1 MRQKSYKMTKSNP
14 KWVVGHRV
22 SFHNTTG
29 DYDLTIIE
37 TPPRVQ
43 GPPPHTHKFYK
54 ESFIIIEGEMEFF
67 VNGSIKTLKAGE
79 VLDIPPN
86 TLHTF
91 ENKGDKT
98 CRFANIHSPKGFR
111 NFFVEMGISDDESD
125 AQMKSV
131 SPEVIENV
139 MQSAESFDMHIKM

>member
-1 MRQKSYKMTKSNP
+1 MIKSNS
-14 KWVVGHRV
+14 KWVVGHKV
-22 SFHNTTG
+22 SFHDTSG

-37 TPPRVQ
+37 TPPQVQ
-43 GPPPHTHKFYK
+43 GPPPHTHKLYK
-54 ESFIIIEGEMEFF
+54 ESFIIIDGEMEFF
-67 VNGSIKTLKAGE
+67 VNGTIKTLKAGE
-79 VLDIPPN
+79 VLDIPAN

-98 CRFANIHSPKGFR
+98 CRFVNIHSPKGFR
-111 NFFVEMGISDDESD
+111 DFFVEMGISDDESD

-139 MQSAESFDMHIKM
+139 IQSAENFDMHIKM

>member
-1 MRQKSYKMTKSNP
+1 
-14 KWVVGHRV
+14 VVGHNM
-22 SFHNTTG
+22 SFHDTTG

-37 TPPRVQ
+37 TPPGVQ

-54 ESFIIIEGEMEFF
+54 ESFIIIEGEMKFF
-67 VNGSIKTLKAGE
+67 VDGATKTLKAGE
-79 VLDIPPN
+79 VLDIPLN

-98 CRFANIHSPKGFR
+98 CRFVNIHSPKGFR
-111 NFFVEMGISDDESD
+111 DFFVEMGISDDESD

-131 SPEVIENV
+131 SPEAINNV